1 MFIILQ
7 SGISDFLPC
16 RTYNQTATGA
26 FPFSGEPV
34 SHKFEYFSDR
44 FWPMTILTISILM
57 LLVLWQPAEAQN
69 GAGDHHPDRIMILF
83 EAQSPVI
90 SEIAPG
96 PELQKSFPDGIIT
109 LERAAS
115 MPETEALIR
124 DYGLESMRKMVRSSV
139 NRKVNS
145 DELPARDRMFVAYI
159 AESRDLDEVIRQ
171 LQQRNDIIYAEPDF
185 KGKGSGKQNSN
196 TNAFPNDRLFHL
208 QWGLENSGQ
217 AIDEVDGV
225 AGIDINI
232 LPAWEIT
239 TGSSDVTLAVLD
251 SGQPDS
257 VPDFG
262 NRVVPGYNFVSNSTN
277 TADDH
282 GHGTSVASIALATGD
297 NDGVMAGVDWN
308 ASIMPVKILDENNE
322 GSYSWWIDGI
332 YWAMDNG
339 ADVLNMSVGGSSESN
354 LLRQAVEDA
363 LSESVHVIA
372 CMMNED
378 NDVTFYP
385 AGYDGVV
392 SVGAINNRGERAS
405 PFSWGG
411 GSNYGDHIDLV
422 APGDMIVSLSSQDP
436 ESGTYW
442 SGTSQAAPMVA
453 GVVSM
458 MLSLD
463 PGLSPQEVKDLLTEQ
478 ADGDG
483 TWDRYYG
490 WGRLDA
496 HEVIRAVYN
505 PTGTEVAT
513 DKPED
518 FLLEQNYPNPFNPS
532 TEIGFRLPEAADVRL
547 EVFDILGRRVALLVD
562 EQMAAGRHQVTFDG
576 TNLSSGTYI
585 YRLTT
590 GDMMRSRTMV
600 LLK

>member
-1 MFIILQ
+1 MIF
-7 SGISDFLPC
+7 
-16 RTYNQTATGA
+16 
-26 FPFSGEPV
+26 V
-34 SHKFEYFSDR
+34 
-44 FWPMTILTISILM
+44 
-57 LLVLWQPAEAQN
+57 LLSWQPAGAQSEADN
-69 GAGDHHPDRIMILF
+69 HHPERLLIMF
-83 EAQSPVI
+83 APDSPVMNEII
-90 SEIAPG
+90 SG
-96 PELQKSFPDGIIT
+96 SNVQSFAPDGVIT
-109 LERAAS
+109 RDMS
-115 MPETEALIR
+115 PVFPETSTFLNAY
-124 DYGLESMRKMVRSSV
+124 DMVSLEKMIRSSSL
-139 NRKVNS
+139 RKQGGTIDPAREARDLMYIGRVDDS
-145 DELPARDRMFVAYI
+145 GELMRIIDELRADPTV
-159 AESRDLDEVIRQ
+159 Q
-171 LQQRNDIIYAEPDF
+171 HAEPDYV
-185 KGKGSGKQNSN
+185 GRGSGNKSLNN
-196 TNAFPNDRLFHL
+196 DAFPNDRLFDL
-208 QWGLENSGQ
+208 QWGLENTGQTINDKVGASG
-217 AIDEVDGV
+217 V
-225 AGIDINI
+225 DINI

-239 TGSSDVTLAVLD
+239 TGSSDITVAILD

-262 NRVVPGYNFVSNSTN
+262 NRAVPGYNFVSNNSSTV
-277 TADDH
+277 DDH

-297 NDGVMAGVDWN
+297 NDGVMSGVDWN

-322 GSYSWWIDGI
+322 GFYSWWIDGM

-339 ADVLNMSVGGSSESN
+339 ADVLNMSVGGSDESE
-354 LLRQAVEDA
+354 LLKQAVEDA
-363 LSESVHVIA
+363 ISDGIHVIA
-372 CMMNED
+372 SMMNDD

-392 SVGAINNRGERAS
+392 SVGAINNQGDRAS

-422 APGDMIVSLSSQDP
+422 APGDMIVSLSSADP
-436 ESGTYW
+436 GNGTYW
-442 SGTSQAAPMVA
+442 SGTSQAVPMVT
-453 GVVSM
+453 GVVSL

-463 PGLSPQEVKDLLTEQ
+463 PELSPQEVKDLLTIH

-483 TWDRYYG
+483 AWDRYYG

-505 PTGTEVAT
+505 PTGTEVAA
-513 DKPED
+513 DNPED

-547 EVFDILGRRVALLVD
+547 EVFDILGRRGALLVD